1 MPLIKVTSS
10 DGKITKLC
18 AAKDIV
24 GLKEKGNRTILELTF
39 NFLRTRHKHFKSLIV
54 SNILAEEKLGF
65 SIDKFVR
72 KEDGLEVEDDVVLQE
87 LIKSEKEVWLIA
99 KKISGSSNRK
109 NGVAQ
114 IAKVST
120 LNQKEPS
127 SFDANSLKLL
137 KMQGK

>member
-1 MPLIKVTSS
+1 M
-10 DGKITKLC
+10 
-18 AAKDIV
+18 
-24 GLKEKGNRTILELTF
+24 
-39 NFLRTRHKHFKSLIV
+39 
-54 SNILAEEKLGF
+54 
-65 SIDKFVR
+65 R

-120 LNQKEPS
+120 LNQKDPS
-127 SFDANSLKLL
+127 LFDANSLKLL
-137 KMQGK
+137 KIHGSFSDSFLFIFKSSKLPSIDSKCLPVYDTSFLPLSLLLCIYVRKTEKIFKLALYKNPNQF

>member
-1 MPLIKVTSS
+1 
-10 DGKITKLC
+10 
-18 AAKDIV
+18 
-24 GLKEKGNRTILELTF
+24 
-39 NFLRTRHKHFKSLIV
+39 
-54 SNILAEEKLGF
+54 
-65 SIDKFVR
+65 VR

-137 KMQGK
+137 KMHGAYYLTFFGTY